1 VIFYHEHFQKART
14 IIMIIFCSFFRDF
27 CETLHHGTFQ
37 KQIALNKWHY
47 ARGEISM
54 AELRNVRTDLTLE
67 AHELL
72 REKAVR
78 EQKEQQD
85 IPGVELEND
94 GDERIK
100 ITRVRVTSR
109 TGEVSIGK
117 PMGNYITLE
126 VPGLREND
134 RDLYEDTCRALA
146 GELTRIMK
154 LNDRTLTLVVGLGN
168 WNVTPD
174 ALGPKVV
181 SNLMV
186 TRHLLEYLPDQVDE
200 GVRPVC
206 AVAPGVLGITGIE
219 TGEIVKG
226 IIDRIR
232 PDYVIAIDAL
242 AARKIERVNTT
253 IQIADTGI
261 APGSGV
267 GNKRMELSRD
277 TLGIPVLAIG
287 VPTVLDAATMAN
299 DAIDMVLDS
308 LIGQAQQGTEF
319 YNMLKSIDR
328 EEKYGL
334 IREVLDPYSGNLIVT
349 PKEIDDVVRRVSKV
363 IANGLNIALH
373 RGIGLDDVD
382 RYIN

>member
-1 VIFYHEHFQKART
+1 MT
-14 IIMIIFCSFFRDF
+14 GS
-27 CETLHHGTFQ
+27 
-37 KQIALNKWHY
+37 
-47 ARGEISM
+47 
-54 AELRNVRTDLTLE
+54 RNVRTDLTLE

-72 REKAVR
+72 RERAVK
-78 EQKEQQD
+78 EQEAQQD
-85 IPGVELEND
+85 IPGVEVEND

-109 TGEVSIGK
+109 TGEIAIGK

-126 VPGLREND
+126 VPGLKEND

-146 GELTRIMK
+146 RELTGIMK
-154 LNDRTLTLVVGLGN
+154 LDDKTLTLVVGLGN

-181 SNLMV
+181 SNMMV

-219 TGEIVKG
+219 TVEIVKG
-226 IIDRIR
+226 IVDRIR

-242 AARKIERVNTT
+242 AARKLERVNTT

-267 GNKRMELSRD
+267 GNKRMELSED
-277 TLGIPVLAIG
+277 TLGVPVLAIG
-287 VPTVLDAATMAN
+287 IPTVVDAATMAN
-299 DAIDMVLDS
+299 DTIDMVLDS
-308 LIGQAQQGTEF
+308 LIEQAQQGTDF
-319 YNMLKSIDR
+319 YNMMKNIDR
-328 EEKYGL
+328 NEKYSL
-334 IREVLDPYSGNLIVT
+334 IREVLEPYAGNLIVT
-349 PKEIDDVVRRVSKV
+349 PKEIDDVIRRVSKV
-363 IANGLNIALH
+363 VANGLNIALH
-373 RGIGLDDVD
+373 QGIGLDDVD